1 MPQVTIDQAMQ
12 IALDHYRAG
21 RLRDAESI
29 YRQVLAQDPNHVDA
43 NHLIGL
49 LAGQAGHYDFAIQ
62 QIRRAI
68 ALNPNVVE
76 FQTNLSEM
84 YRLTRKLD
92 EAIAHA
98 RRAIELKPDFAGA
111 YASLGLALGD
121 KGLVDEAMAAL
132 NKAVHLQ
139 PNDPMV
145 WINFGNLHWENDRF
159 EEALALFRR
168 AATVQP
174 DCVEAHW
181 SIARV
186 LLQLGRFSQG
196 WEEFEWRF
204 KYTRMRLDRGFPQ
217 PQWDG
222 SDLTGKTILVYT
234 EGGLGDAV
242 NFIRL
247 LPFVAQHNGKIILEC
262 QPTVQPLFELLPNI
276 DRIIPRGQ
284 PLPAFDCQIALQSL
298 PRLMRITLDSIP
310 NKVPYLQIP
319 KSHQQKWANKLPND
333 GKLKVG
339 VVWCGV
345 MYNEDDFRSRTLEV
359 FHPILKIPNIHFV
372 SLQKGNAASE
382 KPPEGTSW
390 FDFSAEL
397 IDFAD
402 TGALIENLDLVISVD
417 TSVAHLA
424 AALAK
429 PTWVL
434 IPAQSDFRWLL
445 NRTDSPWYPTMRLFR
460 QPRKVPWPV
469 IFQKITEA
477 LIEYAAQH
485 NLPNV
490 S

>member
-1 MPQVTIDQAMQ
+1 MPQVTIDQAVQ
-12 IALDHYRAG
+12 VALEHHRAG
-21 RLRDAESI
+21 RLREAESI
-29 YRQVLAQDPNHVDA
+29 YRQVLTQVPNHVDA
-43 NHLIGL
+43 NHLLGV
-49 LAGQAGHYDFAIQ
+49 LAGQAGHHDLAIQ
-62 QIRRAI
+62 QIQRAI
-68 ALNPNVVE
+68 TLNPSVAE
-76 FQTNLSEM
+76 FHVNISEM
-84 YRLTRKLD
+84 LRLTRKLD
-92 EAIAHA
+92 DAVAHA
-98 RRAIELKPDFAGA
+98 RRAIQINPNFASA
-111 YASLGLALGD
+111 YASLGLALGE
-121 KGLVDEAMAAL
+121 KGQIEEAITTF
-132 NKAVHLQ
+132 NKATHLQ

-145 WINFGNLHWENDRF
+145 WINFGNLHWENDHY

-168 AATVQP
+168 AATVDP
-174 DCVEAHW
+174 NSVEAHW

-186 LLQLGRFSQG
+186 LLQLGQLAEG

-204 KYTRMRLDRGFPQ
+204 KYARMRLDRGFPQ
-217 PQWDG
+217 PRWDG

-262 QPTVQPLFELLPNI
+262 QPAVQPLFEMLPNI
-276 DRIIPRGQ
+276 EQIIPRGQ

-298 PRLMRITLDSIP
+298 PRLMHITLDNIP
-310 NKVPYLQIP
+310 NQVPYLQIP
-319 KSHQQKWANKLPND
+319 KSHQEKWSGKLPND

-345 MYNEDDFRSRTLEV
+345 MYNEEDFRSRSLEV
-359 FHPILKIPNIHFV
+359 FHPLLKIPDIHFV

-382 KPPEGTSW
+382 KPSEGVSW
-390 FDFSAEL
+390 FDFSADL
-397 IDFAD
+397 NDFAD
-402 TGALIENLDLVISVD
+402 TGALIQNLDLVISVD

-460 QPRKVPWPV
+460 QPRKVPWPD
-469 IFQKITEA
+469 IFQKVTEA
-477 LIEYAAQH
+477 LAEYAAAYNASH
-485 NLPNV
+485 
-490 S
+490 SS